1 MMRIPLIG
9 GEVEMIELLIHK
21 DLPPNPVAGAELAGI
36 SQALLD
42 WLIGPTYMADCHLS
56 GLSADATRRT
66 IADIAGCVQRG
77 ESAQF

>member
-1 MMRIPLIG
+1 MMHMKLHG
-9 GEVEMIELLIHK
+9 GMVDMIEGLTHK

-36 SQALLD
+36 SQALLA
-42 WLIGPTYMADCHLS
+42 WLTGPTYMADCHLS

-77 ESAQF
+77 EAAYL